1 MKVLKKVVAI
11 MLMLAMMTSVIGVKE
26 ETKAAQVDYTT
37 LAQELALDNNWSES
51 WITEDDDTEHWYRV
65 SVPADGRVVI
75 KMMAYMNY
83 MNWHLYTAD
92 LSKTIQDGSYFGGTE
107 TAPQTVTI
115 DKVLSAGTYYLKIRE
130 DNHAGKYRLCGS
142 FENYGANDSNAYSFD
157 SPQVLSENTVI
168 TGALTE
174 TDEEDWY
181 RFTVGAPGVYT
192 IKTVSYHSYLDF
204 HLYNSDMTKTIAN
217 ASYYYG
223 SETAPATKTFDV
235 TLGAGNYYIK
245 INTGDCGK
253 YLVSWTKL
261 TQASCTHVYNNT
273 YVGATFLAGGYTEHV
288 CEKCG
293 HTYRDGY
300 TAKRVLGTPSFYSLY
315 RTKAKKSFYVYY
327 GSVGYAN
334 GYQIRYT
341 TDRKMKKSVKIKSY
355 SSYGIK
361 TIKKL
366 KRRKKYYVQV
376 RAYVKV
382 GGKKVYSKWS
392 AKKSVKTR

>member
-192 IKTVSYHSYLDF
+192 IKTVSYHKYLDF
-204 HLYNSDMTKTIAN
+204 HLYNSDMTKTIAD

-261 TQASCTHVYNNT
+261 TQASCTHDYNNT

-293 HTYRDGY
+293 HSLSPVICKLSADAVATGPVFALLPTFGLLETGRCFVLFPLIVPNKRANDGSSVSL
-300 TAKRVLGTPSFYSLY
+300 RVEIDI
-315 RTKAKKSFYVYY
+315 R
-327 GSVGYAN
+327 VGIFIPPLFLRN
-334 GYQIRYT
+334 LP
-341 TDRKMKKSVKIKSY
+341 V
-355 SSYGIK
+355 
-361 TIKKL
+361 
-366 KRRKKYYVQV
+366 
-376 RAYVKV
+376 
-382 GGKKVYSKWS
+382 
-392 AKKSVKTR
+392 